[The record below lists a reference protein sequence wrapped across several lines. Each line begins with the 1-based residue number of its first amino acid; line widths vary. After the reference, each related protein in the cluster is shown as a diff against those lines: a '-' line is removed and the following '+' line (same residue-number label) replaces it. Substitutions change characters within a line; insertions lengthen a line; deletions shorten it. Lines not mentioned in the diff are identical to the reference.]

1 MTRLS
6 THILDTSQ
14 GKPASAVPV
23 RLYAGDREL
32 SSKLTDADGRCQN
45 LLPDGPPLNPGVYRI
60 VFDIAAYLPHGL
72 YPEVSISFRVSEGVP
87 HYHIPLLIS
96 PFGYTT
102 YRGS

>member
-6 THILDTSQ
+6 THLLDTSQ
-14 GKPASAVPV
+14 GKPAARVPV

-32 SSKLTDADGRCQN
+32 ASNVTDADGRCQN
-45 LLPDGPPLNPGVYRI
+45 LLVDGTPLSPGVYRI
-60 VFDIAAYLPHGL
+60 VFDIAAYFPNGL
-72 YPEVSISFRVSEGVP
+72 YPEVSISFRATEGVP

>member
-14 GKPASAVPV
+14 GKPAPGVPV
-23 RLYAGDREL
+23 RLYAVHRLL
-32 SSKLTDADGRCQN
+32 SSNVTDADGRCQN
-45 LLPDGPPLNPGVYRI
+45 LLPDGQAHNPGVYRI
-60 VFDIAAYLPHGL
+60 VFDFAAYFPNGL
-72 YPEVSISFRVSEGVP
+72 YPEVSISFRASDGVP